1 MSKKVSKKRPPG
13 ECFSPPSEN
22 IENLSKVVPTQH
34 SWSGNPAC
42 GGAFADFQ
50 MFSDSRHRRLARQE
64 LPARQISANLSRKSR
79 IVSQKQ
85 SALARKYVGVREWL
99 VRSLPGGRQGSIYIF
114 LNFLVLFVSSQKVQ

>member
-1 MSKKVSKKRPPG
+1 LSKKVSKKRPPG

-34 SWSGNPAC
+34 SWSGNTY
-42 GGAFADFQ
+42 GDFADFQ
-50 MFSDSRHRRLARQE
+50 MFSDSRHRWLARQE
-64 LPARQISANLSRKSR
+64 LPARQILANLSRKNR